1 MFLMFL
7 ALGRT
12 DNSGKKKQ
20 RKHLYC
26 QPSKISCPFCG
37 RDPSA
42 IQRRY
47 QIPWNCWPSLS
58 WQVSGGVTMMVGSK
72 LLLLLFIRTACI
84 YLPQQSECF
93 GSNFSRSM
101 YSLYSPV
108 FLYWEGSSDPF
119 NGGFCAD
126 GRKVTCHSGH
136 GCARPVFAVTCAT
149 WQLFPLHTSTRV
161 EVYDCIASLSNP
173 KYTYYKQH
181 LQIPNI

>member
-1 MFLMFL
+1 M
-7 ALGRT
+7 G
-12 DNSGKKKQ
+12 
-20 RKHLYC
+20 
-26 QPSKISCPFCG
+26 I
-37 RDPSA
+37 DPSA
-42 IQRRY
+42 SQRRY

-84 YLPQQSECF
+84 YLPQQSCF

-108 FLYWEGSSDPF
+108 FLYWEGSSDSF

-126 GRKVTCHSGH
+126 HGRKVTCHSGH

-149 WQLFPLHTSTRV
+149 WQLFPL
-161 EVYDCIASLSNP
+161 L
-173 KYTYYKQH
+173 H
-181 LQIPNI
+181 LQHSSRSL